1 MREMTPERRQLAEAL
16 GLEELME
23 EGVVIPGS
31 VVRGLGLSDG
41 DRRALFKSVHCES
54 VGDGRGEGGLGAFA
68 FLLTLFSSPCV
79 VLGFRRPVRRPV
91 VGLGADCGQGRQGR
105 RGAHQPEDGQAG
117 HVRGDGE
124 GEEGQA
130 GQAAGR

>member
-1 MREMTPERRQLAEAL
+1 MTPKRRQLAEAL

-31 VVRGLGLSDG
+31 VVRGLGLSDE

-54 VGDGRGEGGLGAFA
+54 VGDGKGEGGLGALA

-79 VLGFRRPVRRPV
+79 VLGFRRPV
-91 VGLGADCGQGRQGR
+91 VGLGADCGQGGQGR
-105 RGAHQPEDGQAG
+105 RGAYKPADGQAG
-117 HVRGDGE
+117 DVRGDGE

-130 GQAAGR
+130 GQEAGR